1 MTLEAIGRC
10 PYQSPQEFVRLEKD
24 VSVRGS
30 NIFHNLQIPSCVFE
44 PLVFLKSE
52 LSCYYTVTVISPIMM
67 ADTLYSAFNTGF
79 SLGMLRIRASV
90 RWENKTF
97 RDSFIYAT
105 IHLNKYCV
113 SQLSTAMRKPREINS
128 KERR

>member
-1 MTLEAIGRC
+1 MSLRDPGESLLTQFLSVLQR
-10 PYQSPQEFVRLEKD
+10 PKD
-24 VSVRGS
+24 L
-30 NIFHNLQIPSCVFE
+30 FCLFE